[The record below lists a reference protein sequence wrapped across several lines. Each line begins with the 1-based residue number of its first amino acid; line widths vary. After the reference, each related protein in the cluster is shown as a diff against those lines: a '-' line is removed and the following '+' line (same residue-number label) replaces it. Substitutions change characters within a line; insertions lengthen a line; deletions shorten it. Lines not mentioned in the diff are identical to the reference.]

1 MPVGQRALARCL
13 PIRNRTPVEAAVN
26 DLLQWAAI
34 VALAVALW
42 GIAQLKTN
50 PIISALTLAG
60 RAIETAINLLGG
72 RKP

>member
-1 MPVGQRALARCL
+1 M
-13 PIRNRTPVEAAVN
+13 N

>member
-26 DLLQWAAI
+26 ELLQWAAI
-34 VALAVALW
+34 AVLAVALW
-42 GIAQLKTN
+42 GVAQLKTN
-50 PIISALTLAG
+50 PIIAALTLAG